1 MLVWIMYLLYTKIL
15 DNLRTREPT
24 LISLVKINCTCK
36 FIGRLLRSSRLSG
49 VWARILFISNEIN
62 SINFMVI
69 FES

>member
-15 DNLRTREPT
+15 DNLRTRELT

-36 FIGRLLRSSRLSG
+36 FIGRLLRSSRSG